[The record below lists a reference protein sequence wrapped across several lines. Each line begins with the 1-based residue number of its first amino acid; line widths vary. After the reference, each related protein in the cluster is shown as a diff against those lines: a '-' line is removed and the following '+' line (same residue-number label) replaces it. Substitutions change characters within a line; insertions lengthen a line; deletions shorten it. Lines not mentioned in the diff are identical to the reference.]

1 MEKYLM
7 KTNQN
12 DVETNTY
19 NKKESSNNGIFG
31 TFFDGVLLRILV
43 SLMVFL
49 VPFILT
55 VFTYISSLE
64 TRIKVL
70 EINYNNQSEIIRD
83 IRVDLKEIKSDI
95 NLIKI
100 RLR

>member
-1 MEKYLM
+1 MTKS
-7 KTNQN
+7 QN

-19 NKKESSNNGIFG
+19 DNKKQSSNNGIFG
-31 TFFDGVLLRILV
+31 SFFDGVLLRILV

-49 VPFILT
+49 VPLVIALFS
-55 VFTYISSLE
+55 YISSLE

-70 EINYNNQSEIIRD
+70 EINYNNQMELIRD
-83 IRVDLKEIKSDI
+83 IRGDLKEIKSDI

>member
-1 MEKYLM
+1 M

-49 VPFILT
+49 IPLVLAG
-55 VFTYISSLE
+55 FTYIYSLE
-64 TRIKVL
+64 TRIKIL
-70 EINYNNQSEIIRD
+70 EINYNNQSEIIKEVRGDIRD
-83 IRVDLKEIKSDI
+83 IKESIKQIEIK
-95 NLIKI
+95 IK
-100 RLR
+100 